1 VLSQRFGKLLRK
13 HNALGAEEDDIRWAK
28 ACLNCLHGRHDGL
41 WLHDHAGTPTIR
53 GIVRDMVAIRRKVTQ
68 VMDLDLE
75 QAPLLGTLQNTGL
88 ERGGKHFRKNGEN
101 MCFHRRSN

>member
-1 VLSQRFGKLLRK
+1 VLGQRFGKRLREY
-13 HNALGAEEDDIRWAK
+13 NALRAEEDDVRRAK
-28 ACLNCLHGRHDGL
+28 ACLDRLHGRHDGL